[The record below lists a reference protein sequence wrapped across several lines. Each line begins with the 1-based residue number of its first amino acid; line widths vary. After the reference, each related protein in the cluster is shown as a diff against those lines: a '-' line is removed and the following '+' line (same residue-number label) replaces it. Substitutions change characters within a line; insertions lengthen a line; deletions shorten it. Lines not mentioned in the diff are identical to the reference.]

1 MEASIMSPGGEETV
15 KVAGGFDE
23 VITER
28 EHEHEVALVF
38 GGDRTVF
45 HFKAQRSCWYDK
57 GPWQK
62 SRLLKGRRL
71 FCFAVEDGI
80 IPFPWLFL
88 LYRTDRICFVLRRG
102 ARIL

>member
-38 GGDRTVF
+38 WGETEPFFILKRSARVGMIKDHGKKAVF
-45 HFKAQRSCWYDK
+45 
-57 GPWQK
+57 
-62 SRLLKGRRL
+62 
-71 FCFAVEDGI
+71 
-80 IPFPWLFL
+80 
-88 LYRTDRICFVLRRG
+88 
-102 ARIL
+102 

>member
-38 GGDRTVF
+38 
-45 HFKAQRSCWYDK
+45 W
-57 GPWQK
+57 
-62 SRLLKGRRL
+62 GRQNR
-71 FCFAVEDGI
+71 FSF
-80 IPFPWLFL
+80 
-88 LYRTDRICFVLRRG
+88 
-102 ARIL
+102 